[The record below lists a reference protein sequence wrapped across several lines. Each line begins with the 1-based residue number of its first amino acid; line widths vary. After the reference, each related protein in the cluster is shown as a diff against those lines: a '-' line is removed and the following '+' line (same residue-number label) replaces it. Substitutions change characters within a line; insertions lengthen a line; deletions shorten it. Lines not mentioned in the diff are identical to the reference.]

1 MATQY
6 TFLGQNGK
14 ALDALDKAFAQRNIM
29 MPLLKTEPA
38 FAAIHGEPRFQ
49 ELARKLALP

>member
-6 TFLGQNGK
+6 TFLGQNAK
-14 ALDALDKAFAQRNIM
+14 ALDALDRAYAERSIM

-38 FAAIHGEPRFQ
+38 FEALHGEARFQ